1 MGYPAF
7 DRVINISG
15 QCTIRIG
22 GGGNIHGFSY
32 LGLSRP
38 FGLLRLSVLICL
50 EYITNKKPPWQ
61 AA

>member
-15 QCTIRIG
+15 QCTIRIC

-32 LGLSRP
+32 LGLSRS
-38 FGLLRLSVLICL
+38 FRLRPLQNPQKI
-50 EYITNKKPPWQ
+50 P
-61 AA
+61 